1 MYWSTLLIWAFIS
14 VCVHIITLFVL
25 AHNYI
30 FIRYVCMYVNRIMSA
45 DENTANLTKGKH
57 WDKVARACVCVRVF
71 VCVRSCVRSCDV
83 CVCVC
88 VLCVCVRSHA
98 VHVVLCMRARA
109 RARVCV
115 CVCVW
120 CQFSFTRTHFCD
132 MSSVNRYV
140 SGHACVYIISYMC
153 ACNICA
159 CTNDHVTVSRD
170 EDN

>member
-88 VLCVCVRSHA
+88 VCVCCVCVSARM
-98 VHVVLCMRARA
+98 LCMLCCACAPARA
-109 RARVCV
+109 RACVCV
-115 CVCVW
+115 CVCGA
-120 CQFSFTRTHFCD
+120 SFLLHVHTFVIWVLWTC
-132 MSSVNRYV
+132 MYLVMP
-140 SGHACVYIISYMC
+140 VYILSLIHISEP
-153 ACNICA
+153 
-159 CTNDHVTVSRD
+159 TRPP
-170 EDN
+170 